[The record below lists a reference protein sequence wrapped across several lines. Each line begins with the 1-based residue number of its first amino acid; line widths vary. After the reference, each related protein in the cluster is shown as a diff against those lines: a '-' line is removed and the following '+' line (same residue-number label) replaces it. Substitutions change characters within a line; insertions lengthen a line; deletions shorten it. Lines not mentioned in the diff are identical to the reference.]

1 MGVVKEAIAD
11 RVRHRGVPEVLVPLV
26 GRELACDDRRPG
38 LAAILQDL
46 EQVAPVLIPQRAE
59 APVLEHED
67 VDASELAE
75 EADVGAVGMSEG
87 EFVEEPGH
95 AAVERPISLAA
106 GLLGKGAGKEALPRP
121 RRPGDQE
128 LLVFVDPA
136 AGGEL
141 TDDGLV
147 ELAAGW
153 VVDRLDAG
161 LAEAEL
167 RLAER
172 VRQALVLPREP
183 FGLDE
188 EAEPLIEAEGARRR
202 ILLLRDP
209 GRGDGVEP

>member
-67 VDASELAE
+67 VDARELAE

-87 EFVEEPGH
+87 ELVEEPGH
-95 AAVERPISLAA
+95 AAVECPISLAA
-106 GLLGKGAGKEALPRP
+106 GLLGKGAGEEALARP

-128 LLVFVDPA
+128 LLAVLYPA
-136 AGGEL
+136 TGGEL
-141 TDDGLV
+141 ADDGLV
-147 ELAAGW
+147 ELAAGGG
-153 VVDRLDAG
+153 VGRPDAG
-161 LAEAEL
+161 LGEGGPS
-167 RLAER
+167 
-172 VRQALVLPREP
+172 LP
-183 FGLDE
+183 G
-188 EAEPLIEAEGARRR
+188 GARQTLCR
-202 ILLLRDP
+202 P
-209 GRGDGVEP
+209 PPPFCTPQ

>member
-11 RVRHRGVPEVLVPLV
+11 RVRHRGVREVLVPLV
-26 GRELACDDRRPG
+26 GRELARDDRRPG

-46 EQVAPVLIPQRAE
+46 EQVAAVLTPQRAE

-67 VDASELAE
+67 VDAGELAE

-106 GLLGKGAGKEALPRP
+106 GLLGKGAGEEALARP

-128 LLVFVDPA
+128 LLVLVYPA

-141 TDDGLV
+141 ADDGLV
-147 ELAAGW
+147 ELAAGGG
-153 VVDRLDAG
+153 VDRLDAG
-161 LAEAEL
+161 PAQAGLPP
-167 RLAER
+167 AER
-172 VRQALVLPREP
+172 GRPTPVLPRRT
-183 FGLDE
+183 FCFDE
-188 EAEPLIEAEGARRR
+188 GAEPPLQAEGAPRC
-202 ILLLRDP
+202 IP
-209 GRGDGVEP
+209 

>member
-26 GRELACDDRRPG
+26 GRELARDDRRPG

-67 VDASELAE
+67 VDAGEHAE

-106 GLLGKGAGKEALPRP
+106 GLLGKGAGEEALARP

-128 LLVFVDPA
+128 LLVLVYPA
-136 AGGEL
+136 AGG
-141 TDDGLV
+141 

-183 FGLDE
+183 FGFDE
-188 EAEPLIEAEGARRR
+188 EAEPLIEAEGARRC

>member
-26 GRELACDDRRPG
+26 GRELARDDRRPG

-46 EQVAPVLIPQRAE
+46 EQVAAVLTPQRAE

-67 VDASELAE
+67 VDAGELAE

-106 GLLGKGAGKEALPRP
+106 GLLGKGAGEEALARP

-128 LLVFVDPA
+128 LLVLVYPA

-141 TDDGLV
+141 ADDGLV
-147 ELAAGW
+147 ELAAGGGG
-153 VVDRLDAG
+153 DRLDAG
-161 LAEAEL
+161 PAEAGV
-167 RLAER
+167 RLAGR
-172 VRQALVLPREP
+172 GRPALFLPPGP
-183 FGLDE
+183 FRPRA
-188 EAEPLIEAEGARRR
+188 EAQTVTAAEGAR
-202 ILLLRDP
+202 P
-209 GRGDGVEP
+209 

>member
-26 GRELACDDRRPG
+26 GRELARDDRPPG

-46 EQVAPVLIPQRAE
+46 EQVAAVLIPQRAE

-67 VDASELAE
+67 VDAGELAE

-106 GLLGKGAGKEALPRP
+106 GLLGKGAGEEALARP

-128 LLVFVDPA
+128 VLVLVYPA

-141 TDDGLV
+141 ADDRPV
-147 ELAAGW
+147 QLAAGGG
-153 VVDRLDAG
+153 VGSPDSRPCA
-161 LAEAEL
+161 AEL
-167 RLAER
+167 C
-172 VRQALVLPREP
+172 
-183 FGLDE
+183 
-188 EAEPLIEAEGARRR
+188 
-202 ILLLRDP
+202 
-209 GRGDGVEP
+209 